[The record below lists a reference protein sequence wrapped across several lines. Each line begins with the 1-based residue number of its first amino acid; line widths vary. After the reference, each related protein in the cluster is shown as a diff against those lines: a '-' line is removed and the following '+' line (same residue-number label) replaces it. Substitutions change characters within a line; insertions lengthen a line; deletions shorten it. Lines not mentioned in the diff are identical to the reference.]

1 MSLWWTPSPVA
12 VEPSRPHDALTH
24 GTPDDV
30 RFAWPRASGPVPGRG
45 SPQRDPGSRKAHK
58 HQLNEPDRQIL
69 TGRVADRVVRGS
81 DYGPYSDALDERA
94 NSLDAVEVQVQASMS
109 PGIHPTRC

>member
-12 VEPSRPHDALTH
+12 VEPSRPHDALIH

-30 RFAWPRASGPVPGRG
+30 RFAWPRASGTVPGRG
-45 SPQRDPGSRKAHK
+45 SPQRDPGSRQAHK
-58 HQLNEPDRQIL
+58 HQLSEPGGQIL

-81 DYGPYSDALDERA
+81 DYGPYFDALDERA
-94 NSLDAVEVQVQASMS
+94 TSLDHVQVKVGGSLFV
-109 PGIHPTRC
+109 